1 MMTKRLS
8 AVGNSAAI
16 IIDKPILDILN
27 IGMETELNIHTDGQ
41 NLIISPVKAERGARV
56 QAAHERVVARHG
68 KTFKKLA
75 GKPVK

>member
-16 IIDKPILDILN
+16 IIDKPILDILD

-41 NLIISPVKAERGARV
+41 NLIISPIKKDQERRV
-56 QAAHERVVARHG
+56 QAAHARVIARHG

-75 GKPVK
+75 G